1 MKKLTDEKAERALRG
16 TKATLAVEGM
26 HLTEKEEQLIKLQ
39 LTGKISEAQFK
50 KIALEMAIGVTV

>member
-1 MKKLTDEKAERALRG
+1 MKRLTDEQAERAIRG

-26 HLTEKEEQLIKLQ
+26 YLTDKEEQLVKQQ

-50 KIALEMAIGVTV
+50 KMALEMATGVKI